1 MENEDIKI
9 IEMTFVN
16 AFLLTVKEGFV
27 LIDTGLSMHWKKLES
42 ELLSAG
48 CLPDKLKLVI
58 ITHGDMDHTGN
69 CAKLQEKYKCK
80 IAIHKEDSQMVE
92 TGTPLKRKVKTLQGR
107 IFIMIR
113 RLFRKKFMFDKFKP
127 DIYLTDGQHLD
138 EYGLDA
144 VVVHIPGHTKGSI
157 GILTADGNLFAGDT
171 FTNNKK
177 PDTANYIENFQDLKS
192 SLARLKEMNIKTVYP
207 GHGKPFA
214 MQAVIGKC

>member
-1 MENEDIKI
+1 MKKEDIKI

-16 AFLLTVKEGFV
+16 AFLVTVKDGFV
-27 LIDTGLSMHWKKLES
+27 LIDTGLGMHWEKLES

-69 CAKLQEKYKCK
+69 CARLQEKYKCK
-80 IAIHKEDSQMVE
+80 IAMHNNDALMAERGVL
-92 TGTPLKRKVKTLQGR
+92 LKRKVRTLHGR

-113 RLFRKKFMFDKFKP
+113 RLFRKKFTFDKFKP
-127 DIYLTDGQHLD
+127 DIFLTEGQNLL

-157 GILTADGNLFAGDT
+157 GILTNDGNLFAGDT
-171 FTNNKK
+171 FTNNRK
-177 PDTANYIENFQDLKS
+177 PDTANYIEDFEELNS

-207 GHGKPFA
+207 GHGKPFG
-214 MQAVIGKC
+214 MEEVICKC